1 MGRLTIGIERAG
13 RKSDCPTGPQNI
25 SDAARFSSQLGP
37 SAWTAS
43 PGANPDSPRPGR
55 VGASLDPPAPDF
67 RRKLLF
73 RSWPALPTL
82 PVMDRPIRRILAPI
96 EFSELSEPEVDYT
109 IAVAKQLEAELLLF
123 GVIDRATMLTLI
135 GKHRGVKA
143 KADAEVTDSV
153 EAEVA
158 VETSARGGGGRQH
171 GFDEVLMG
179 DAGDILQRIVD
190 RAAAE
195 GVDARGHLTQ
205 SEQVADEILREA
217 ERQEVDLILINTKPR
232 SLVSRALFGN
242 TVEDVLKTAP
252 CPVLVSKA

>member
-1 MGRLTIGIERAG
+1 
-13 RKSDCPTGPQNI
+13 
-25 SDAARFSSQLGP
+25 
-37 SAWTAS
+37 
-43 PGANPDSPRPGR
+43 
-55 VGASLDPPAPDF
+55 
-67 RRKLLF
+67 
-73 RSWPALPTL
+73 
-82 PVMDRPIRRILAPI
+82 MDRPIRRILAPI

-135 GKHRGVKA
+135 GKHRGVKS
-143 KADAEVTDSV
+143 KTDAEVADSI

-158 VETSARGGGGRQH
+158 VETTASARGGGGRPH